1 MCPIVALSLSIVT
14 VTGSS
19 PGNAVS
25 PTHTSPAN
33 TCSRED
39 GSSPA
44 LIAVSAV
51 SLLLSVLLLTVVVVQ
66 CFVIGRMRKSLLIR
80 DDAHHNQIYA
90 EATPLSTIPVSENE
104 AYGLHK
110 RTTPQQEAVYEYV
123 QETRDIVA

>member
-1 MCPIVALSLSIVT
+1 MCPIVILSLPIVT

-19 PGNAVS
+19 PGNTVT

-51 SLLLSVLLLTVVVVQ
+51 SLLLSVLLTVVVVQ
-66 CFVIGRMRKSLLIR
+66 CFVIGRMRKFLLIR

-90 EATPLSTIPVSENE
+90 EATPHGTIPVSENE

-110 RTTPQQEAVYEYV
+110 RTAPQQEAVYEYV

>member
-1 MCPIVALSLSIVT
+1 MCPIIILSLCIVI

-19 PGNAVS
+19 PGNTIS

-66 CFVIGRMRKSLLIR
+66 CFIIRRMRTSLLIR
-80 DDAHHNQIYA
+80 ADVHHSQTYA
-90 EATPLSTIPVSENE
+90 EATPHTTIPVSENE

-110 RTTPQQEAVYEYV
+110 STTPQQEAVYEYV

>member
-1 MCPIVALSLSIVT
+1 MFHKLLVLSLRIVT

-19 PGNAVS
+19 PGNTIT

-33 TCSRED
+33 TCSCE
-39 GSSPA
+39 A